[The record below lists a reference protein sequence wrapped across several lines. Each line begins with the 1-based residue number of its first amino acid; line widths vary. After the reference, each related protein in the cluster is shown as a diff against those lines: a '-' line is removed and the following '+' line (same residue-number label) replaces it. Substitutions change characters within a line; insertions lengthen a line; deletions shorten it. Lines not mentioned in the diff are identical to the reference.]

1 MKFKKGDKVRI
12 LGKVFG
18 DTLEETG
25 IKTGDIRVID
35 ETKKY
40 IYNYIY
46 VINGWHFYEQDL
58 ELAKPVKEK
67 PVKVG
72 DVIIENDSTTGFTV
86 LEVLE
91 NIFSL
96 RDIGYSSVHW
106 MTFEELKEKLED
118 GGWRIKGEE
127 IVNEEED
134 KIAEYKDYLELK
146 GYKITKE

>member
-1 MKFKKGDKVRI
+1 MKFKEGDRVRI
-12 LGKVFG
+12 LGNTCG
-18 DTLEETG
+18 ARLEW
-25 IKTGDIRVID
+25 IKMEVGDIKVID
-35 ETKKY
+35 RINE
-40 IYNYIY
+40 NVNVY
-46 VINGWHFYEQDL
+46 VIDHWDFNEQDL
-58 ELAKPVKEK
+58 ELVVK

-118 GGWRIKGEE
+118 GGWRIKDEE

>member
-1 MKFKKGDKVRI
+1 MKFKEGDRVRI
-12 LGKVFG
+12 LDKTYSSCLSV
-18 DTLEETG
+18 TG
-25 IKTGDIRVID
+25 MIVGDIRTID
-35 ETKKY
+35 NICEETFA
-40 IYNYIY
+40 
-46 VINGWHFYEQDL
+46 INGWHFYEQDL